1 MKLFL
6 VTLVAIT
13 FAFIAIGIKIFLK
26 KNGEFAGTCA
36 SQNPDLYK
44 NGEPCSY
51 CGKSQDEKCENE
63 V

>member
-1 MKLFL
+1 MFL
-6 VTLVAIT
+6 LSE
-13 FAFIAIGIKIFLK
+13 FSFFSLLKIFLK